1 MPPSFYLHH
10 LIPLYKYISPFL
22 IYLSHHSI
30 SSSISHGSI
39 YSSISD
45 HSMSTCISPHQFPSL
60 YLRPVTPSSP
70 SLTRLRISTSMESPT
85 RRSSRRAQR
94 RAHRPSRNTPLPVPT
109 PTPPPTP
116 PPTPTPYPHPYP
128 HPLPPPLPPLPR
140 HVFSPI
146 LPLAAWGYF
155 CNPRVYTDMPR
166 WPGSLAISAVCALCN
181 GLGVYVMERS
191 AAPHLGPVKWCADA
205 WAVWNRPAQRTAS

>member
-116 PPTPTPYPHPYP
+116 PH
-128 HPLPPPLPPLPR
+128 LPR
-140 HVFSPI
+140 RRRPMGAERRAAKVARGLLLSRVRLGGGLCGALWDWRRDYQGEYPIALHPDSTAPPIHVT
-146 LPLAAWGYF
+146 LPY
-155 CNPRVYTDMPR
+155 
-166 WPGSLAISAVCALCN
+166 
-181 GLGVYVMERS
+181 
-191 AAPHLGPVKWCADA
+191 H
-205 WAVWNRPAQRTAS
+205 

>member
-1 MPPSFYLHH
+1 MSALGSAGLLFQ
-10 LIPLYKYISPFL
+10 PLLFL
-22 IYLSHHSI
+22 YGYCYMERNYLSVVF
-30 SSSISHGSI
+30 
-39 YSSISD
+39 YD
-45 HSMSTCISPHQFPSL
+45 FWNQ
-60 YLRPVTPSSP
+60 LRPEHR
-70 SLTRLRISTSMESPT
+70 RL
-85 RRSSRRAQR
+85 
-94 RAHRPSRNTPLPVPT
+94 NVLW
-109 PTPPPTP
+109 
-116 PPTPTPYPHPYP
+116 
-128 HPLPPPLPPLPR
+128 